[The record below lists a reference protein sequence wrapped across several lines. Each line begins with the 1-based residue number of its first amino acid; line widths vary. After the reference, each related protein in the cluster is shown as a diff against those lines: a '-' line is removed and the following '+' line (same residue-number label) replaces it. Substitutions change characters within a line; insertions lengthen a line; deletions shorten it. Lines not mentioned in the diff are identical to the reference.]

1 MVRQHDQTHAEH
13 PADVRETRKN
23 TSSLFLLTNSYE
35 EDPTLKSQILDI
47 SSEAQS
53 WAHLFIGLCL
63 NHAMNS

>member
-13 PADVRETRKN
+13 PGDVRETRKN
-23 TSSLFLLTNSYE
+23 TSCLFLLTNSYE
-35 EDPTLKSQILDI
+35 EDLKLKSQILDI
-47 SSEAQS
+47 SSAAQS